1 MAASP
6 KSWSVT
12 ICVLLALVG
21 LLVFS
26 RPAAAGARPAAALQP
41 TPTAAADSG
50 LDDIGLTLPDLV
62 TLQPSDLYLV
72 QNTNRSFRI
81 VRFSNAIA
89 NVGEGPLEIA
99 GQYRSAALGY
109 EVRQQLF
116 TSVGELALEPLL
128 SAIDYHPEHGHWH
141 LESFARYELWSTV
154 RGSLFDVVRTS
165 GKVSYCLMD
174 TDRLPADPTAARGYA
189 SCGPA
194 RQGISP
200 GWADTY
206 RAHIP
211 GQWID
216 IAGLPSGVY
225 ALRSV
230 VNPKG
235 ELREGRYDNN
245 VGLVF
250 FRLKDDRLTIIDGPA
265 EPIARPALTGPLA
278 P

>member
-1 MAASP
+1 MVATCA
-6 KSWSVT
+6 
-12 ICVLLALVG
+12 LLMLVG
-21 LLVFS
+21 LLAFS
-26 RPAAAGARPAAALQP
+26 PAAAGWIPAAALE
-41 TPTAAADSG
+41 PTATAVAESG
-50 LDDIGLTLPDLV
+50 SSSSEISLTLPDLV
-62 TLQPSDLYLV
+62 TLPPTDVYLV
-72 QNTNRSFRI
+72 QNATRSFRI
-81 VRFSNAIA
+81 VRFSNSIA
-89 NVGEGPLEIA
+89 NVGDGPLEIA
-99 GQYRSAALGY
+99 GTWRSAALGY
-109 EVRQQLF
+109 EVRQRLF

-154 RGSLFDVVRTS
+154 DGSLFDIVRTS

-174 TDRLPADPTAARGYA
+174 TDRQPVAPTAVRGYA
-189 SCGPA
+189 SCGP
-194 RQGISP
+194 RLQGISA

-230 VNPKG
+230 VNPNG
-235 ELREGRYDNN
+235 ELSESRYDNN
-245 VGLVF
+245 VGIIF
-250 FRLKDDRLTIIDGPA
+250 FRLTDDRLTSIDGPVGVK
-265 EPIARPALTGPLA
+265 ARPAGTGPLE